1 MRLKRIISGG
11 QTGADQG
18 GLEAAAFLGIPTGG
32 KMPKGFKT
40 EEGYFPE
47 LADKYDV
54 EELISGEYAPRTRY
68 NVLDSDATVIFG
80 DLSSPGS
87 RTTRQMCLDSKRP
100 CLVVEE
106 FNDFYRRLFDDFLN
120 MYEVTTLNVAG
131 NRESKN
137 TGIQQKVYDF
147 LITALQDDTLK
158 EEHARTLGT
167 TQTA

>member
-1 MRLKRIISGG
+1 MSLERIISGG

-40 EEGYFPE
+40 EEGYCPE

-54 EELISGEYAPRTRY
+54 EELVSGEYAPRTRY

-80 DLSSPGS
+80 NLSSPGS
-87 RTTRQMCLDSKRP
+87 RTTRQMCLDSKRA

-106 FNDFYRRLFDDFLN
+106 FNDFYRRLFNDFLS

-137 TGIQQKVYDF
+137 RGIQQKVYDF
-147 LITALQDDTLK
+147 LIGELQGTLK
-158 EEHARTLGT
+158 EEHAGTLGT
-167 TQTA
+167 T

>member
-1 MRLKRIISGG
+1 MRLERIISGG

-40 EEGYFPE
+40 EEGYCPE

-106 FNDFYRRLFDDFLN
+106 FNDFYRRLFNDFLS

-137 TGIQQKVYDF
+137 PGIQQKVYDF
-147 LITALQDDTLK
+147 LIDELQDTLK
-158 EEHARTLGT
+158 EEHAGTLGT
-167 TQTA
+167 T

>member
-1 MRLKRIISGG
+1 MSLERIISGG

-40 EEGYFPE
+40 EDGYYPE
-47 LADKYDV
+47 LAEKYDV
-54 EELISGEYAPRTRY
+54 EELVSGEYAPRTRY

-80 DLSSPGS
+80 ILSSPGS

-106 FNDFYRRLFDDFLN
+106 FNDFYLRLFNDFLN
-120 MYEVTTLNVAG
+120 MYSVTTLNVAG

-137 TGIQQKVYDF
+137 KGIQQKVYDF
-147 LITALQDDTLK
+147 LIEALQDTLK
-158 EEHARTLGT
+158 EEHAGTLGT
-167 TQTA
+167 T